1 MLELMMCSM
10 LTLLP
15 DYLIRR
21 YVQGKRI
28 GREITLFSVWY
39 ELRYGITLC
48 LMLTVLLITVV
59 LYNHPGSTNVNA
71 LFRTVSIF
79 AETGGRVSEV
89 YVGYNERVKKGQPL
103 FKIDSKRQ
111 EADID
116 TARARV
122 AEVDAQLVSA
132 KVDVTKA
139 QSQIMQATADL
150 KQAQDELDVKSD
162 LQRRNPGIVPQR
174 DIEKLQVLVDGRQA
188 AVDAAGAAKQVAETN
203 VSTVLPAQKASA
215 QAQLAAAQVELERMT
230 VRALVDG
237 RLDQFVLRPGDIV
250 QPAPV
255 TRAAG
260 ILIPDSA
267 GEDRLVAGFNQIEAQ
282 VIKVGMVAEAT
293 CITKPM
299 TIIPLVVTNVQNVI
313 AAGQILQTNQLTEM
327 AKLGP
332 PGTVLV
338 FLQPLYEGV
347 LDRVPPG
354 SSCIANLYSNNHER
368 LQSKDIGTGEFLYL
382 HFVDAVALVHALVLR
397 LHAVVL
403 PLQALVFKGD
413 GGGH

>member
-1 MLELMMCSM
+1 
-10 LTLLP
+10 
-15 DYLIRR
+15 
-21 YVQGKRI
+21 
-28 GREITLFSVWY
+28 
-39 ELRYGITLC
+39 
-48 LMLTVLLITVV
+48 
-59 LYNHPGSTNVNA
+59 
-71 LFRTVSIF
+71 
-79 AETGGRVSEV
+79 
-89 YVGYNERVKKGQPL
+89 
-103 FKIDSKRQ
+103 
-111 EADID
+111 
-116 TARARV
+116 
-122 AEVDAQLVSA
+122 
-132 KVDVTKA
+132 
-139 QSQIMQATADL
+139 
-150 KQAQDELDVKSD
+150 
-162 LQRRNPGIVPQR
+162 
-174 DIEKLQVLVDGRQA
+174 
-188 AVDAAGAAKQVAETN
+188 
-203 VSTVLPAQKASA
+203 
-215 QAQLAAAQVELERMT
+215 
-230 VRALVDG
+230 
-237 RLDQFVLRPGDIV
+237 
-250 QPAPV
+250 
-255 TRAAG
+255 
-260 ILIPDSA
+260 
-267 GEDRLVAGFNQIEAQ
+267 
-282 VIKVGMVAEAT
+282 MVAEAT